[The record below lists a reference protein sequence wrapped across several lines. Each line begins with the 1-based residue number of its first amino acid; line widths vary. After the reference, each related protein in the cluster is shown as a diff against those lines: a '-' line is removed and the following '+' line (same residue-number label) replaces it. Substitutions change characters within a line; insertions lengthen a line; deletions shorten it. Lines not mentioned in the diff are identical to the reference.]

1 MRRRHFVERNE
12 VVYYL
17 IVNAIVEGKLYTRL
31 RVFVTGVTRI
41 VL

>member
-1 MRRRHFVERNE
+1 MRKRHFVERNE

-17 IVNAIVEGKLYTRL
+17 NITVIVAGKLHPRL
-31 RVFVTGVTRI
+31 DVFVTGVTRI